1 MCVPACCFMFFFKC
15 LVHIIVCIYNHR
27 SMCHVH
33 VCAYVY
39 VFFFFTCHPNGS
51 DGVSLSVW
59 GKSSPSGCDWQ
70 FFFYTGTWNGL
81 ITLRM
86 KNNPSLYL
94 TSISTS
100 KPQIAPIKA
109 LVWHAH
115 TNTQLFDLISLVSM
129 SGRRVFLFHIGL
141 NGHLFVLIHQGS
153 QHKCICMSMIH
164 VLVSTLFVCF
174 DKGNSLIAVNV
185 SC

>member
-1 MCVPACCFMFFFKC
+1 MSCSCMCICVCFFF
-15 LVHIIVCIYNHR
+15 L
-27 SMCHVH
+27 HVILME
-33 VCAYVY
+33 VM
-39 VFFFFTCHPNGS
+39 
-51 DGVSLSVW
+51 VSLCLSGVNPHHLAVI
-59 GKSSPSGCDWQ
+59 GK

-115 TNTQLFDLISLVSM
+115 TNTQLFDLISLVTM
-129 SGRRVFLFHIGL
+129 SGRRVIPFHIGL
-141 NGHLFVLIHQGS
+141 NGHLFALIHQGS
-153 QHKCICMSMIH
+153 QHKCICLWYMYLCPRCLC
-164 VLVSTLFVCF
+164 VLT
-174 DKGNSLIAVNV
+174 KGTA
-185 SC
+185 